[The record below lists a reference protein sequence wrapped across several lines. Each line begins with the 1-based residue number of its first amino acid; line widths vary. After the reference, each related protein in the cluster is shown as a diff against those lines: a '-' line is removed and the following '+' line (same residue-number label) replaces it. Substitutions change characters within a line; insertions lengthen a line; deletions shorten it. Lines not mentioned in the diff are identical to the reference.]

1 MKNKNNR
8 LLFLLMI
15 VAVLAVS
22 CSSERRVS
30 GKSCGCGIH
39 KGYVGY

>member
-1 MKNKNNR
+1 MKNKNHS

-15 VAVLAVS
+15 VAVLAVG
-22 CSSERRVS
+22 CNSERRVS
-30 GKSCGCGIH
+30 GKGCGCGIH